1 MFIDR
6 ESELGVL
13 KGAVRSGRSE
23 LVVVYGR
30 RRVGKTFLL
39 REFQRVCGGVYLS
52 VNYGDR
58 ALALQDLSRQ
68 LREGLGIELGRF
80 DTFRELYKAALT
92 FAERLRGAPIMM
104 IDEAQRLAGT
114 GGLSE
119 LQYLW
124 DTELSGAECVVV
136 LSGSGVG
143 MVERVLL
150 SYESPI
156 YGRVTKV
163 LHLTPFSYRVARAFM
178 RGWGPKDRVR
188 GYAVFGG
195 MPAYLSL
202 IDDGEPL
209 STNILKSILN
219 PASIM
224 HHDPHYL
231 LAMETRE
238 PQRYLGIM
246 EAVARGRRRAGEIAS
261 YLGLPVN
268 VVSKY
273 LYVLENALGLIV
285 KEYPLGFEGKKR
297 YGLYDITD
305 NYFRFWLRE
314 IYPRLGDPSL
324 STEHYL
330 RKVMKRIEDD
340 YASRAW
346 EQIAREHMNLLL
358 HEGKVSYA
366 RAGKWWYRGEEIDLV
381 AINEEEKTAYF
392 IECKWSEKT
401 PVRKHVERLKK
412 KASRTPWRDW
422 RHEYII
428 YTAGNEV
435 VEGEDVKT
443 YTLEDVENLMEKYT
457 PRISTTELLN
467 SP

>member
-1 MFIDR
+1 MLFVDR
-6 ESELGVL
+6 ERELRVL
-13 KGAVRSGRSE
+13 EDAVRSGRSE

-30 RRVGKTFLL
+30 RRVGKTYLL
-39 REFQRVCGGVYLS
+39 QEFQRGFGGVYLS

-58 ALALQDLSRQ
+58 ALVLRDFSRQ
-68 LREGLGIELGRF
+68 LRKELGVELGTY
-80 DTFRELYKAALT
+80 DSFRDLYRTAIE
-92 FAERLRGAPIMM
+92 FAERLRRAPILM
-104 IDEAQRLAGT
+104 IDEAQRLVGT

-124 DTELSGAECVVV
+124 DTELRDSGCVIV

-143 MVERVLL
+143 MVERALL

-156 YGRVTKV
+156 YGRATKV
-163 LHLTPFSYRVARAFM
+163 LRLTPFSYRVARAFM
-178 RGWGPKDRVR
+178 RGWDPKDRVR

-195 MPAYLSL
+195 MPAYLAL

-209 STNILKSILN
+209 SENILKNTLN

-246 EAVARGRRRAGEIAS
+246 EAIARGRRRVGEIAS

-273 LYVLENALGLIV
+273 LYVLENALGLIT
-285 KEYPLGFEGKKR
+285 KEYPLGMEGKKR

-314 IYPRLGDPSL
+314 IYPRLGNPLL

-330 RKVMKRIEDD
+330 RKVMGRVDY

-346 EQIAREHMNLLL
+346 EQVVREHMNILLQ
-358 HEGKVSYA
+358 EGRVSYTK
-366 RAGKWWYRGEEIDLV
+366 AGKWWYKGEEIDLI
-381 AINEEEKTAYF
+381 AINEEEKIAYF

-401 PVRKHVERLKK
+401 SVRKHVKRLKE
-412 KASRTPWRDW
+412 KASKTPWRNW
-422 RHEYII
+422 RHEYVI
-428 YTAGNEV
+428 YTAGDEV
-435 VEGEDVKT
+435 VEEESVRT
-443 YTLEDVENLMEKYT
+443 YTLRDVDELMEKHV
-457 PRISTTELLN
+457 PRIKHY
-467 SP
+467 